1 MPAACLKGRAS
12 AQGCRSGSQHI
23 VHQEQ
28 GTGTATAEAG
38 PAGKGSFLV
47 RKPQA
52 APQVMLPQHR
62 SGPLQQ
68 VAALQAELA
77 AELLANQ
84 GR

>member
-1 MPAACLKGRAS
+1 MPAACLKDRAS
-12 AQGCRSGSQHI
+12 AQGRRSGGQHV

-28 GTGTATAEAG
+28 RTGAATAEAG
-38 PAGKGSFLV
+38 FAEKGSFLV
-47 RKPQA
+47 RLPKA

-68 VAALQAELA
+68 VAPFQAQLGT
-77 AELLANQ
+77 ELLANQ